1 MDSRPLNPRRDGVA
15 PEFCPAPGVAQPAAG
30 QGARPVETPVE
41 TVGVTAGRQMIPGEH
56 MEEKVPGNI
65 SRELLLCSRECGPIV
80 A

>member
-1 MDSRPLNPRRDGVA
+1 M
-15 PEFCPAPGVAQPAAG
+15 
-30 QGARPVETPVE
+30 ETPVE